1 VGVVRSR
8 VGHRVKAVRGHGGP
22 VTGAAVAFRL
32 LPLPGRLPV
41 GWLGHG
47 GLIEELKKVF
57 YFFQIF
63 SKFQTNLNSNQI

>member
-1 VGVVRSR
+1 
-8 VGHRVKAVRGHGGP
+8 

-32 LPLPGRLPV
+32 LPLPGRLLV

-47 GLIEELKKVF
+47 GLIEELKKAF